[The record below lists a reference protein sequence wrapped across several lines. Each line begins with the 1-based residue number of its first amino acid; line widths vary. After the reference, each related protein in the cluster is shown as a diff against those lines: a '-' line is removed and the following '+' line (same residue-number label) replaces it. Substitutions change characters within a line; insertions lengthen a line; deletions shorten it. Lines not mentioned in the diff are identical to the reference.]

1 MPILEFKCSNGHS
14 SEVIMTFAQ
23 AETAKTAG
31 GARVL
36 FDSHS
41 YGVFGRYDA
50 SADGQRFVVVY
61 EGNRPSSTLTSV
73 VNWTADLKEH

>member
-1 MPILEFKCSNGHS
+1 MAVK
-14 SEVIMTFAQ
+14 V
-23 AETAKTAG
+23 ETSGGSLAAG

-41 YGVFGRYDA
+41 YGVFGRYDV

-61 EGNRPSSTLTSV
+61 EGNRPSSTLTAV
-73 VNWTADLKEH
+73 VNWTADLKER